1 MNFSKNGNYYFW
13 QIPTNFGQVGQLKA
27 FINYFNKQ
35 EKRKGEF
42 YKNKFEELISCT
54 INDFGRIPTVQKDDD
69 IEVDYDN
76 LLYLLNFDTSKESKE
91 FSEALVKFGL
101 IRSNKENNC
110 FFLSDYANYIGSQKR
125 KSRKESKT
133 KLQEDEK
140 DKFDT
145 LTPKQKRMYNAAK
158 ANGYAGTIDDFIS
171 GKDQDKINEYL
182 KVDKDGK
189 SKNKKN
195 EPINLDQYE
204 NVDEDL
210 DNDKSFFDEEGS

>member
-42 YKNKFEELISCT
+42 YKNKFEELISST
-54 INDFGRIPTVQKDDD
+54 INDFGRIPTVQKEDD

-76 LLYLLNFDTSKESKE
+76 LFYLLNFDTSKESKE

-101 IRSNKENNC
+101 IRSNKEKNC
-110 FFLSDYANYIGSQKR
+110 FFLSDYANFIGSQKR
-125 KSRKESKT
+125 RSRRDSKT
-133 KLQEDEK
+133 KIQDDEK

-145 LTPKQKRMYNAAK
+145 LTPKQKRMYNALK
-158 ANGYAGTIDDFIS
+158 ANGYDGSIDDFIS
-171 GKDQDKINEYL
+171 GKDQNKINEYL
-182 KVDKDGK
+182 NVDKDGK
-189 SKNKKN
+189 SKNKKSDL
-195 EPINLDQYE
+195 INLDQYE
-204 NVDEDL
+204 NVEEDL
-210 DNDKSFFDEEGS
+210 DSDTSFFDEEES